1 MAQTRVTS
9 IRTEATSPGQVSGR
23 LLQADAQGP
32 WSVAQVSASMGLPLG
47 VALAALVA
55 GLLVLQAQVVT
66 ADVVAGA
73 QAVAEAVPDQP
84 EAQED
89 KAAREP

>member
-1 MAQTRVTS
+1 
-9 IRTEATSPGQVSGR
+9 
-23 LLQADAQGP
+23 
-32 WSVAQVSASMGLPLG
+32 MGLPLG

-73 QAVAEAVPDQP
+73 QAVVEVVPDQP